1 MSYSLKRNF
10 IMKYVLLLGG
20 LLLVAGALGA
30 EDFYVEC
37 RAAADCVA
45 GDPPSAVA
53 FGVKIIVGFLM
64 MLGGG
69 FMVLKDDEFA

>member
-1 MSYSLKRNF
+1 
-10 IMKYVLLLGG
+10 MKYI
-20 LLLVAGALGA
+20 LLVAGFLLVAGTIGA
-30 EDFYVEC
+30 EDFYIEC

-53 FGVKIIVGFLM
+53 FGIQMIVRFLM

>member
-10 IMKYVLLLGG
+10 IMKYVLLIGG

-30 EDFYVEC
+30 EDFYLEC

>member
-1 MSYSLKRNF
+1 
-10 IMKYVLLLGG
+10 MKYVLFIAG

-30 EDFYVEC
+30 EDFYLEC

-53 FGVKIIVGFLM
+53 FGVKIVVGFLM

>member
-10 IMKYVLLLGG
+10 IMKYVLLIGG
-20 LLLVAGALGA
+20 LLLVASAVGA
-30 EDFYVEC
+30 EDFYLEC

>member
-1 MSYSLKRNF
+1 MSYSLKRKF
-10 IMKYVLLLGG
+10 VMKYVLLIGG
-20 LLLVAGALGA
+20 LLLVAGTVGA
-30 EDFYVEC
+30 EDFYIEC

-53 FGVKIIVGFLM
+53 FGVKIVVGLLM
-64 MLGGG
+64 MLTGG

>member
-1 MSYSLKRNF
+1 
-10 IMKYVLLLGG
+10 MKYVLFIGG
-20 LLLVAGALGA
+20 LLLVAGAVGA